1 MAIQLTPTNRSDYS
15 SINCF
20 VRGDYQHLHRARS
33 LGVQDESEGFNDQ
46 ARRPSLVAA
55 DGGNG
60 TFWIRADQPSA
71 EGGAAMSAV
80 LGFELARNMKKRLKL
95 PTI

>member
-1 MAIQLTPTNRSDYS
+1 MTK
-15 SINCF
+15 
-20 VRGDYQHLHRARS
+20 RANLS
-33 LGVQDESEGFNDQ
+33 F
-46 ARRPSLVAA
+46 VAA

-80 LGFELARNMKKRLKL
+80 LGFELARNTTREEAFEVADYMNRH
-95 PTI
+95 IRAVYYSDQ

>member
-1 MAIQLTPTNRSDYS
+1 MTK
-15 SINCF
+15 
-20 VRGDYQHLHRARS
+20 RADLS
-33 LGVQDESEGFNDQ
+33 FI
-46 ARRPSLVAA
+46 AA